1 MGFLGQILMLLKVL
15 ANMPDPGAATVVVV
29 IFANHSLVRTT
40 RARIIVLRNDY
51 KEHMAVVEKFLHE
64 HFANLDDDAPEPA
77 SLLST
82 GAARPATES
91 HVLQE
96 PFAKVNTVAEGSPAQ
111 SAGLQ
116 PGDEIRVFGYV
127 DRSNHDNLKRV
138 GECVQGNE
146 DVSYLSQPVVS
157 SGCAEPG
164 HLCEKSLN

>member
-1 MGFLGQILMLLKVL
+1 
-15 ANMPDPGAATVVVV
+15 
-29 IFANHSLVRTT
+29 
-40 RARIIVLRNDY
+40 
-51 KEHMAVVEKFLHE
+51 MAVVEKFLHE

-91 HVLQE
+91 QTLQE

-111 SAGLQ
+111 SAGLK

-127 DRSNHDNLKRV
+127 NRSNHDNLKRV

-146 DVSYLSQPVVS
+146 DVSHHSQPILMLGLPSHGTYTRLTNLTPDAKRPIS
-157 SGCAEPG
+157 SSEYHG
-164 HLCEKSLN
+164 HPTTWLSVRSFV